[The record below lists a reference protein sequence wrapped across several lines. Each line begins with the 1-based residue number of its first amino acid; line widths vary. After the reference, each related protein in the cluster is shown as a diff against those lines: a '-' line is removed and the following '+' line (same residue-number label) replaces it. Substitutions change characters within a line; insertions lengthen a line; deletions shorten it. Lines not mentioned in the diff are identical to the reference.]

1 MTLNVIRGFLGS
13 GQLYPLSVRYDPSTD
28 EIQRTLDG
36 GATWVA
42 SPADDPRHSLTFQLP
57 PRTGSAIPCDAAAN
71 MVDKLKG
78 YVDTVIAAG
87 ELWAAVTFVVR
98 NIAPFFVEV
107 GLVADIIATAIDAL
121 LTIGVSAL
129 SATMT
134 TGVYTGIQNILY
146 CEVEPDGTITAD
158 GVAAAR
164 TLIED
169 SYGSTVLSIFDYL
182 MLGLGEVGLTNAGA
196 TGSVTGDCSG
206 AVCEWIHTFDFTVNN
221 GGWGVYT
228 AGHGNWVTA
237 FGWGV
242 TGANTCDISAGLFAR
257 NIDRIKV
264 KFTCTNQDGSRPSVI
279 LYHTASQVA
288 RIDTTKAAGSNSSHE
303 TWTYTF
309 AGELTDLIRVAIIG
323 NNAVTW
329 LESVEVKGHGG
340 DDPF

>member
-1 MTLNVIRGFLGS
+1 MSLNVIRGFLGS
-13 GQLYPLSVRYDPSTD
+13 GLLYPLSVRYNPET
-28 EIQRTLDG
+28 EQIERTLDG

-57 PRTGSAIPCDAAAN
+57 PRTGSDIPCNSAAN

-78 YVDTVIAAG
+78 YVDQVIAAA
-87 ELWAAVTFVVR
+87 ELWSAVTFVIR

-107 GLVADIIATAIDAL
+107 GLVADIIAGAIAGL
-121 LTIGVSAL
+121 LAIGVSVL

-134 TGVYTGIQNILY
+134 TTVYTGIQNILF
-146 CEVEPDGTITAD
+146 CECEQDGTITAD

-164 TLIED
+164 TLILD
-169 SYGSTVLSIFDYL
+169 AYGSTVLAIFDYL
-182 MLGLGEVGLTNAGA
+182 MLGLGEVGLSNAGA
-196 TGSVTGDCSG
+196 TGGVTGDCSG
-206 AVCEWIHTFDFTVNN
+206 AVCEWIHTFDLLASN
-221 GGWGVYT
+221 GGFSLYT
-228 AGHGNWVTA
+228 AGHGNWVSA

-242 TGANTCDISAGLFAR
+242 TGSNTCDIQHGLAAR

-264 KFTCTNQDGSRPSVI
+264 TFSCTNQDGGRPSVL
-279 LYHTASQVA
+279 LYHSASQVS

-309 AGELTDLIRVAIIG
+309 SGELTDNIRIAIIG
-323 NNAVTW
+323 NNSVTW